1 MVNFYKKM
9 NKVSIN
15 TNEISQKNAMELAR
29 SYNILYPLNKLKNI
43 LSSIDSDIDF
53 SDYSKFQI
61 HSLFNYLI
69 QNTYSGEAKVKS
81 LLVDYFLNEDA
92 IAAFEINTFNG
103 RLDFLRINGDSI
115 SYEIKSEVDNLA
127 KLEKQ
132 ISGYIKLFEYNYV
145 VIAYNHLSKIREILP
160 KEYGIL
166 IVNNEKIEV
175 RRKAKKNKFVAPDHQ
190 IKLFTKKELIENF
203 NIYDKDLI
211 LQSFTPKE
219 INIKFKGMLKKRYF
233 NRWKFLSENR
243 DDILPLDYQYFYHHN
258 ISPSI
263 IYA

>member
-1 MVNFYKKM
+1 
-9 NKVSIN
+9 
-15 TNEISQKNAMELAR
+15 MELAR
-29 SYNILYPLNKLKNI
+29 SYNILYPIARLKDILSALQLEEDLSNLNKYQVHSIFNNI
-43 LSSIDSDIDF
+43 
-53 SDYSKFQI
+53 
-61 HSLFNYLI
+61 I
-69 QNTYSGEAKVKS
+69 QNNYSGEAMIKS
-81 LLVDYFLNEDA
+81 LLVNKFLNEDA

-175 RRKAKKNKFVAPDHQ
+175 RRKAKKNKFVASDYQ